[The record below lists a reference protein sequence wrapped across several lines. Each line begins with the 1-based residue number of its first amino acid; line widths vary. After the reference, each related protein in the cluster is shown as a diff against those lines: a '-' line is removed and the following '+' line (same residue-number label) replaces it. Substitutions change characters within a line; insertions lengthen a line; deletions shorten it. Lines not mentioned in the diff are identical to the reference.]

1 MNTLQLHQKLLSM
14 SDNSEFHKDIINVI
28 IRYYLTM
35 SGYYEEHAVATFQK
49 FLDSNILSFN

>member
-35 SGYYEEHAVATFQK
+35 SGYNEEHAVATFQK
-49 FLDSNILSFN
+49 FLDSNILSFS